1 MEGGVVVEAAAAR
14 EQKKVEQEVVEEEE
28 ELGEEALG
36 PLQPL
41 QVAYAYHGET
51 LLEKAETQ
59 ASKGVNW
66 LRSALGTASG
76 TRKVTSL
83 SSFSC
88 FVFFIFFFHEKTRK
102 ENFFFKL
109 FVFPKKKKSVKNQKI
124 TNAFLLL
131 SSLLL
136 VFVYLFPG
144 VRVDAAACRRRVFPQ
159 VLGRVSRLERTFDEK
174 QGRGT

>member
-1 MEGGVVVEAAAAR
+1 MKLFDVLVEGQEFDERHVRDKRRKKKREREETKERARVREREERERERERESQVRRIARERETMEGGVVVEAAAAR
-14 EQKKVEQEVVEEEE
+14 EQKKVEQKVVEEEE

-88 FVFFIFFFHEKTRK
+88 FVFFIFFF
-102 ENFFFKL
+102 
-109 FVFPKKKKSVKNQKI
+109 S
-124 TNAFLLL
+124 
-131 SSLLL
+131 
-136 VFVYLFPG
+136 
-144 VRVDAAACRRRVFPQ
+144 
-159 VLGRVSRLERTFDEK
+159 
-174 QGRGT
+174 

>member
-1 MEGGVVVEAAAAR
+1 MRRIARERETMEGGVVVEAAAAR
-14 EQKKVEQEVVEEEE
+14 EQKKVEQKVVEEEE

-88 FVFFIFFFHEKTRK
+88 FVFFIFFFHEKNEKRK
-102 ENFFFKL
+102 IL
-109 FVFPKKKKSVKNQKI
+109 FQTFCFSKKKKFSEKPKNH
-124 TNAFLLL
+124 
-131 SSLLL
+131 
-136 VFVYLFPG
+136 
-144 VRVDAAACRRRVFPQ
+144 
-159 VLGRVSRLERTFDEK
+159 
-174 QGRGT
+174 

>member
-1 MEGGVVVEAAAAR
+1 MGKKRKSARACEREKRERERERERESQVRRIARERETMEGGVVVEAAAAR
-14 EQKKVEQEVVEEEE
+14 EQKKVEQKVVEEEE

-88 FVFFIFFFHEKTRK
+88 FVFFIF
-102 ENFFFKL
+102 
-109 FVFPKKKKSVKNQKI
+109 PKKKKKRVKNQKI

-136 VFVYLFPG
+136 VFCL
-144 VRVDAAACRRRVFPQ
+144 
-159 VLGRVSRLERTFDEK
+159 
-174 QGRGT
+174 